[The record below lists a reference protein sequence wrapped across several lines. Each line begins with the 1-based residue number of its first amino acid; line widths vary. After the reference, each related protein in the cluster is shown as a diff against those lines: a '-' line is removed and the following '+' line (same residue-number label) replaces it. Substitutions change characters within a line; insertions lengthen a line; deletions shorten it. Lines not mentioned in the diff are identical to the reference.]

1 MAFSIFILFFVALIA
16 GAVAFYI
23 PKINTDT
30 YKLLLVFAGSYLF
43 SITIVHIFPDL
54 FAQAAQPALLG
65 VCVLVGF
72 FLQQGLEFLSSGV
85 EHGHIHVHEHLPGR
99 QTGKHHQELSAIWV
113 LVALCVHAFLEGG
126 MLAHGQSGH
135 HHHTSNTLLWGI
147 LLHKAPE
154 AFALMSVLICDVKSK
169 TKAIL
174 MLVIFSAASPVGLFL
189 SNYLVVNEIMS
200 SQAFMILFAVVTGN
214 FLHISTTIVFES
226 SADHKFNAKKMGIAV
241 LAAGI
246 AIATELL
253 F

>member
-1 MAFSIFILFFVALIA
+1 MLISLVILFFAALFA
-16 GAVAFYI
+16 GAIAFYI
-23 PKINTDT
+23 PKINTGT
-30 YKLLLVFAGSYLF
+30 YKLWLVFAGSYLF

-54 FAQAAQPALLG
+54 FSQTMQPALLG
-65 VCVLVGF
+65 VCVLIGF

-85 EHGHIHVHEHLPGR
+85 EHGHIHVHEH
-99 QTGKHHQELSAIWV
+99 KNHQELSAIWV
-113 LVALCVHAFLEGG
+113 LVALCVHALLEGG
-126 MLAHGQSGH
+126 LLAHGQTTHDH
-135 HHHTSNTLLWGI
+135 HNSNTLLWGI

-169 TKAIL
+169 VKAIL
-174 MLVIFSAASPVGLFL
+174 MLVIFAAASPLGLFL
-189 SNYLVVNEIMS
+189 SNYLITNELMS

-241 LAAGI
+241 LAASI